1 MTDNLSRADGARVL
15 ADLHALR
22 AIGTYKTG
30 VHKPTFSEPHLRS
43 LAWLVQRLPEAG
55 LTGEIDGIGNIL
67 GTSTKAGPK
76 LLAGSHLESQNH
88 AGWLDGP
95 LGVVYALE
103 AARVINRDPNINGA
117 VEVASWCDE
126 EGHFGHFLG
135 SRSYVGGV
143 TEADIDAARDR
154 NSGKSM
160 RDALRD
166 AGLAGRARARC
177 ERGRHIGYLE
187 AHIEQGETLE
197 SSGLKIGV
205 VTSIVGI
212 WQYRIT
218 FTGEQNHAGTTRMAI
233 RRDAGLALAR
243 FCVAIDE
250 RFPAACGPRTVWTTG
265 RITLDPGAP
274 SIIPGAAEM
283 LFQIRDDDPAVIA
296 RLEDL
301 LRSMAAEVDKQG
313 RCSVAVERIRT
324 GTPALMDA
332 SFQQAIEQAG
342 AACAGGRSLRMPSGA
357 GHDAQ
362 VLATVMPA
370 GMLFVPSI
378 GGISHHWTENTA
390 DADIVTGAEVFVD
403 ACRKLLRDNE
413 NRRPHC
419 GRRSCL
425 SRFRTS
431 RLLSCLPSIADAP
444 GAAIGLRPV
453 AELAVEFHQERNAIG
468 QPPLGARRGQREIT
482 RGPRAEHRKRRRATN
497 SADCG
502 ERDIRLRIADLIMG
516 IGEFAEQV
524 QLTAIVHGE
533 DLVRPQEMT
542 QPSRLKIKQL
552 EQKLL

>member
-1 MTDNLSRADGARVL
+1 MIDHLPRANGARVL

-22 AIGTYKTG
+22 AIGPYKSG

-43 LAWLVQRLPEAG
+43 LHWLMQRLPDAG
-55 LTGEIDGIGNIL
+55 LTGEIDGIGNVIS
-67 GTSTKAGPK
+67 TSPKSGPK
-76 LLAGSHLESQNH
+76 LLAGSHLESQNQ

-103 AARVINRDPNINGA
+103 AARVINRDPATRGA
-117 VEVASWCDE
+117 VEVAAWCDE

-135 SRSYVGGV
+135 SRSYVGAV
-143 TEADIDAARDR
+143 SEAEIDAARDR
-154 NSGKSM
+154 SDGRTM
-160 RDALRD
+160 RDALAS
-166 AGLAGRARARC
+166 AGLAGRPRVQA

-197 SSGLKIGV
+197 SSGLKIGI

-218 FTGEQNHAGTTRMAI
+218 FTGEQNHAGTTRMAV

-243 FCVAIDE
+243 FCVAIDD

-301 LRSMAAEVDKQG
+301 LRSMAAEVDRQG
-313 RCSVAVERIRT
+313 RCRVAVERIRT
-324 GTPALMDA
+324 GAPARMDA
-332 SFQQAIEQAG
+332 SFQDAIE
-342 AACAGGRSLRMPSGA
+342 AASAALAHGKSLRMPSGA

-362 VLATVMPA
+362 TLATIMPS

-390 DADIVTGAEVFVD
+390 DADIVTGAEIFVE
-403 ACRKLLRDNE
+403 ACR
-413 NRRPHC
+413 
-419 GRRSCL
+419 
-425 SRFRTS
+425 
-431 RLLSCLPSIADAP
+431 RLLM
-444 GAAIGLRPV
+444 R
-453 AELAVEFHQERNAIG
+453 
-468 QPPLGARRGQREIT
+468 
-482 RGPRAEHRKRRRATN
+482 
-497 SADCG
+497 
-502 ERDIRLRIADLIMG
+502 
-516 IGEFAEQV
+516 
-524 QLTAIVHGE
+524 
-533 DLVRPQEMT
+533 
-542 QPSRLKIKQL
+542 
-552 EQKLL
+552 

>member
-1 MTDNLSRADGARVL
+1 MTDKPSRANGARVL
-15 ADLHALR
+15 ADLNALR
-22 AIGTYKTG
+22 AIGAYKTG
-30 VHKPTFSEPHLRS
+30 VHKPTLSEPHIQS
-43 LAWLVQRLPEAG
+43 LHWLVQWLPEAG
-55 LTGEIDGIGNIL
+55 LAGEIDGIGNIL
-67 GTSTKAGPK
+67 GTSTKPGPK

-103 AARVINRDPNINGA
+103 AARIINRDPDIEGA

-126 EGHFGHFLG
+126 EGHFGSFLG

-154 NSGKSM
+154 TGDRSL

-166 AGLAGRARARC
+166 AGLAGRARAHY
-177 ERGRHIGYLE
+177 EHGRHIGYLE

-197 SSGLKIGV
+197 SSGLKIGI

-233 RRDAGLALAR
+233 RKDAGLALAR

-301 LRSMAAEVDKQG
+301 LHAMAAEVDRQG
-313 RCSVAVERIRT
+313 RCSVAVERLRT
-324 GTPALMDA
+324 GAPALMDA
-332 SFQQAIEQAG
+332 SFQQAIEQAST
-342 AACAGGRSLRMPSGA
+342 ALAGGKSLRMPSGA

-362 VLATVMPA
+362 VLATVMPS

-378 GGISHHWTENTA
+378 GGISHHWTENTS
-390 DADIVTGAEVFVD
+390 DADIVTGAEVFVET
-403 ACRKLLRDNE
+403 CR
-413 NRRPHC
+413 
-419 GRRSCL
+419 
-425 SRFRTS
+425 
-431 RLLSCLPSIADAP
+431 RLLM
-444 GAAIGLRPV
+444 
-453 AELAVEFHQERNAIG
+453 Q
-468 QPPLGARRGQREIT
+468 
-482 RGPRAEHRKRRRATN
+482 
-497 SADCG
+497 
-502 ERDIRLRIADLIMG
+502 
-516 IGEFAEQV
+516 
-524 QLTAIVHGE
+524 
-533 DLVRPQEMT
+533 
-542 QPSRLKIKQL
+542 
-552 EQKLL
+552 